1 MSTASQGLPVLDGL
15 LGVKRRKPS
24 WFTIAW
30 RWRYELTI
38 IPALTFFTFQLWRRL
53 GLIGS
58 VGILLALILA
68 IAVPGPLRR
77 FVTTRFWCLVTP
89 HRLRTGCAQA
99 RIYTRHGKL
108 PAILWT
114 RPIPA
119 GERLWV
125 WCRAGTYPEQFEQY
139 RENLRAAL
147 FARDIRVQRSTRF
160 SHVVTVDVIRRDTL
174 GPQRT
179 ISSRLGPT
187 TVARQ
192 PAFAMSGRVERSEPP
207 VELARIIPGEVI
219 HDD

>member
-1 MSTASQGLPVLDGL
+1 MSATTVNGLPVLDGL
-15 LGVKRRKPS
+15 LGVKQDKPS

-30 RWRYELTI
+30 RWRYELI
-38 IPALTFFTFQLWRRL
+38 LVPAFAVAGFQAWHRLRLLGSIGILL
-53 GLIGS
+53 GLIL
-58 VGILLALILA
+58 VI
-68 IAVPGPLRR
+68 VTTGPLRR
-77 FVTTRFWCLVTP
+77 FAVARFWCLVTP
-89 HRLRTGCAQA
+89 HRLRTGCTQA

-147 FARDIRVQRSTRF
+147 FARDIRVERSKRF

-174 GPQRT
+174 GPTRT
-179 ISSRLGPT
+179 IIPRLVPHQPAYAMPEWWT
-187 TVARQ
+187 EVTEPSAEVAR
-192 PAFAMSGRVERSEPP
+192 V
-207 VELARIIPGEVI
+207 IPGEVI

>member
-1 MSTASQGLPVLDGL
+1 VT
-15 LGVKRRKPS
+15 
-24 WFTIAW
+24 
-30 RWRYELTI
+30 
-38 IPALTFFTFQLWRRL
+38 
-53 GLIGS
+53 
-58 VGILLALILA
+58 
-68 IAVPGPLRR
+68 GPLRR
-77 FVTTRFWCLVTP
+77 FITARFWCLVTP

-114 RPIPA
+114 RPTPA
-119 GERLWV
+119 GERLWA

-147 FARDIRVQRSTRF
+147 LARDIRVQRSTSF

-174 GPQRT
+174 GPKRT

-187 TVARQ
+187 VARQ
-192 PAFAMSGRVERSEPP
+192 PAFVMSGWVEMSEPSA
-207 VELARIIPGEVI
+207 ELARIVPGEVI